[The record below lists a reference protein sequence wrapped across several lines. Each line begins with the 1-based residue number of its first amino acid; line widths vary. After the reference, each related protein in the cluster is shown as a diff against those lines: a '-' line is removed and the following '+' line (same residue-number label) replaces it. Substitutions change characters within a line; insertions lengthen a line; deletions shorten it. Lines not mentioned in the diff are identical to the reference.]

1 MKENSAI
8 SSFRAQIEQV
18 NPSEILYPV
27 ITFTSSSSFV
37 FDQDVARIL
46 QKIFSEHD
54 ADNSGTMDMYE
65 LQSALEK
72 QGEGFSLY
80 IFRFQTNM
88 SVSQAKSVLNCLQLW
103 VNYLVLM
110 LSTFW

>member
-8 SSFRAQIEQV
+8 SSFRAQIKQV

-37 FDQDVARIL
+37 FDHDVARIL

-80 IFRFQTNM
+80 FSLPN
-88 SVSQAKSVLNCLQLW
+88 
-103 VNYLVLM
+103 
-110 LSTFW
+110 

>member
-18 NPSEILYPV
+18 NPTYLV

-37 FDQDVARIL
+37 FDQEVARIL

-65 LQSALEK
+65 LRSALEK

-80 IFRFQTNM
+80 FSFP
-88 SVSQAKSVLNCLQLW
+88 S
-103 VNYLVLM
+103 
-110 LSTFW
+110 